1 MAALLKELHAANPR
15 TILLLLTGGPIS
27 MTWEAA
33 NLPAIMTIWYGG
45 QMMGQAVAN
54 ALTGA
59 VSPAGRSPFTW
70 PTGLEQVPDELD
82 MSPSTPPGKA
92 HQTWC
97 RLRSVETGRLEMDN
111 VKALDANDVMQV
123 GPTVT
128 SRARRSTRSA
138 SA

>member
-1 MAALLKELHAANPR
+1 MSALLKELHAANPR

-82 MSPSTPPGKA
+82 MSPSTPPGMA
-92 HQTWC
+92 HPQF
-97 RLRSVETGRLEMDN
+97 RLRGVEK
-111 VKALDANDVMQV
+111 V
-123 GPTVT
+123 
-128 SRARRSTRSA
+128 A
-138 SA
+138 SGQC

>member
-1 MAALLKELHAANPR
+1 
-15 TILLLLTGGPIS
+15 

>member
-1 MAALLKELHAANPR
+1 
-15 TILLLLTGGPIS
+15 

-33 NLPAIMTIWYGG
+33 SLPAIMTIWYGG

-82 MSPSTPPGKA
+82 MSPSTPPGMA
-92 HQTWC
+92 HPQF
-97 RLRSVETGRLEMDN
+97 RLRSVEK
-111 VKALDANDVMQV
+111 V
-123 GPTVT
+123 
-128 SRARRSTRSA
+128 A
-138 SA
+138 SGQC

>member
-1 MAALLKELHAANPR
+1 MGAALLKELHAANPR

-92 HQTWC
+92 HQTW
-97 RLRSVETGRLEMDN
+97 SG
-111 VKALDANDVMQV
+111 
-123 GPTVT
+123 
-128 SRARRSTRSA
+128 
-138 SA
+138 

>member
-1 MAALLKELHAANPR
+1 MRARNGHSSSARCGQSSPNACWVWAYVLALLKELHAANP
-15 TILLLLTGGPIS
+15 LLLLTGGPIS

-97 RLRSVETGRLEMDN
+97 RLRSVEK
-111 VKALDANDVMQV
+111 V
-123 GPTVT
+123 
-128 SRARRSTRSA
+128 A
-138 SA
+138 SGQC